1 MNMRALIVDDEDIAR
16 RHLIRLL
23 EKHPD
28 LDVVGQAQHGVEA
41 VALIRKLAPDV
52 VFLDIQMPGM
62 DGFDV
67 LREIDEPPL
76 VVFTTAYDEYALA
89 AFKENAIDYLLKPIG
104 AEDLGRAVRKL
115 RTLTNRTGLTQKTME
130 GLLKYLE
137 SARAPTSQ
145 ILITVRDVLKPVRLD
160 QIVYVEALEKYTLVR
175 TVDEA
180 YETDSSLAELEA
192 RLPAS
197 NFIRIH
203 RSHIVNRRY
212 IAALRRW
219 GNRQLKVELTV
230 SIPAEL
236 YVSRRCVDSV
246 LQRMGSVV

>member
-1 MNMRALIVDDEDIAR
+1 MRAVVVDDEEVAR
-16 RHLIRLL
+16 RHLVRLL
-23 EKHPD
+23 ERHPE
-28 LDVVGQAQHGVEA
+28 LEVIGQAKHGVEA

-62 DGFDV
+62 DGFEV
-67 LREIDEPPL
+67 LRQLDEQPL

-89 AFKENAIDYLLKPIG
+89 AFRENAVDYLLKPIG
-104 AEDLGRAVRKL
+104 SEDLDRAVRKL
-115 RTLTNRTGLTQKTME
+115 RALGDRAGVTERTLE

-137 SARAPTSQ
+137 SARAPSSQ

-175 TVDEA
+175 TVDDA
-180 YETDSSLAELEA
+180 YETDASLAELEA
-192 RLPAS
+192 RLPVS
-197 NFIRIH
+197 SFIRIH

-212 IAALRRW
+212 IAALHRW

-230 SIPAEL
+230 PIPAEL

-246 LQRMGSVV
+246 LQRLGNVV